1 MIIETISLRDLIHH
15 RQMRPVLAPPLLR
28 RIINQSRDQPE
39 GLPSTLGVL
48 AIEHNADDVVHFTHA
63 DDKRPDEVQAG
74 FFASPPAKLVL
85 CHTIVAADFGDR
97 TEEEVGAVGEPVDP
111 FQLCGAGD
119 SLEGVVPC
127 LKDFVVGH
135 IFGLKVPG
143 AWNAFEE
150 GIFDYA
156 EEDVADGFGAI
167 DGAVEVPAA
176 EVELL
181 CYRVHLVVC
190 QWFV

>member
-1 MIIETISLRDLIHH
+1 MIIETISTRNLVHH
-15 RQMRPVLAPPLLR
+15 RQMRPILPPALLR
-28 RIINQSRDQPE
+28 RIVNQSRNEPE

-97 TEEEVGAVGEPVDP
+97 AEEEVGAVREPVDP
-111 FQLCGAGD
+111 FQLRGARN

-127 LKDFVVGH
+127 LKDFVIGH
-135 IFGLKVPG
+135 IFGLEVSS
-143 AWNAFEE
+143 ARDAFEE

-156 EEDVADGFGAI
+156 EEDVANGFGAI

-181 CYRVHLVVC
+181 CYCIHLVVC